1 MHKRKRPECMSLMF
15 SNALD
20 ACIDLVIE
28 DQVNGTVSRQQS
40 RRVLGKLINQCH
52 NLKQEDATQLVMP
65 HARYSLT
72 HCLNTV
78 AAVAN
83 RLRHA
88 IGTGIDLEY
97 GRSMSSSAAKFFLTH
112 KEQLNV
118 NSSDNVSR
126 QLLRLWTVKEAI
138 YKADLDN
145 RCNFWFFA
153 YETQDPQAWMGIATK
168 LGQQNEKRF
177 RYASMPYRDG
187 FLTIAI
193 TI

>member
-15 SNALD
+15 SNALE

-88 IGTGIDLEY
+88 MGTGIDLEY

-145 RCNFWFFA
+145 RCNFWFLLMRHKTPRHGWGLQRKWA
-153 YETQDPQAWMGIATK
+153 SKTK
-168 LGQQNEKRF
+168 NIFVTRLCHTGMD
-177 RYASMPYRDG
+177 S
-187 FLTIAI
+187 
-193 TI
+193 